1 MSFCAPVA
9 EAATVPTPG
18 KVPLQCPVD
27 GWGNGLETGSH
38 QRSLLALAFRE
49 SGYGRLGGAVAGG
62 KNILIFS
69 DGTGQAG
76 GYMPDEARSNV
87 YKLFRAT
94 RISPDAAIDPKKQIA
109 FYDGGLGSRAGGEG
123 IKFKWWRRAYNFLG
137 KATGLGITQNIIDC
151 YAEII
156 RVWKPGDRIYL
167 FGFSRGAYTVRCVG
181 GVLKH
186 CGIPTAVRQGSRVM
200 LLKRDPKSA
209 RRIAAEAVKYV
220 YQYGSSIKG
229 DPYRA
234 ERHARAARFRA
245 KYFSGDEQTSNT
257 APYFIGVWDTVGA
270 LGAGWFWLCAG
281 AASYAGLAGLMALAL
296 ALALGPQLLLPSFLA
311 LALGL
316 PVAIYLGA
324 CLRYK
329 GFLSLA
335 RYRMA
340 FYDTELVYAVR
351 YARHALSIDEN
362 RRQFECVPWDDE
374 QSKRSGAEEA
384 ATPPRFKQMWFAGS
398 HSDVGGSYQET
409 ESRLSDIALAWM
421 VEEAE
426 RLPHPICVDR
436 SVLKL
441 YPDAAGGQHNERK
454 AAITACPRWLV
465 RLALQFVDQR
475 TFLWREGYRS
485 IPPDAE
491 LHPTVLER
499 FALSG
504 VLMHDQIRPYRPPA
518 LRNHWA
524 VRGYWSPGN
533 RASGGIAAARRPIPR
548 IQARPSTAAQGRKHW
563 WSMRAR

>member
-1 MSFCAPVA
+1 M
-9 EAATVPTPG
+9 
-18 KVPLQCPVD
+18 
-27 GWGNGLETGSH
+27 
-38 QRSLLALAFRE
+38 
-49 SGYGRLGGAVAGG
+49 G
-62 KNILIFS
+62 KNILIFC

-94 RISPDAAIDPKKQIA
+94 RNSPETAINPKEQIA
-109 FYDGGLGSRAGGEG
+109 FYDGGLGSRAGGEN
-123 IKFKWWRRAYNFLG
+123 IRFKWWRRVYNFLG

-156 RVWKPGDRIYL
+156 RVWQPGDRIYM

-181 GVLKH
+181 GVLKY
-186 CGIPTAVRQGSRVM
+186 CGVPTAVRHGSRVL

-229 DPYRA
+229 DPYRVK
-234 ERHARAARFRA
+234 RFARAARFRT
-245 KYFSGDEQTSNT
+245 KYCAGDEQTANT

-270 LGAGWFWLCAG
+270 LGAGWFWLGIG
-281 AASYAGLAGLMALAL
+281 AALYAGLAGLTALTL
-296 ALALGPQLLLPSFLA
+296 ALALGSNLLLRSFLV
-311 LALGL
+311 LAFGL
-316 PVAIYLGA
+316 PAAIYLGA

-329 GFLSLA
+329 GLLSLA

-340 FYDTELVYAVR
+340 FYDTRLAYAVR

-362 RRQFECVPWDDE
+362 RKLFACVPWDDE
-374 QSKRSGAEEA
+374 QSKRSAAEEA
-384 ATPPRFKQMWFAGS
+384 GAPSRFKQVWFAGS
-398 HSDVGGSYQET
+398 HSDVGGSYPET

-421 VEEAE
+421 VNEAE
-426 RLPHPICVDR
+426 RLPHPIRVDR

-441 YPDAAGGQHNERK
+441 YPDPAGGQHNERK
-454 AAITACPRWLV
+454 AAIAACPRWLV

-475 TFLWREGYRS
+475 NFLWRERHRS

-518 LRNHWA
+518 LRNHSAASGYWAPYKHAVGALAA
-524 VRGYWSPGN
+524 VRAPTTHGANGGGRGLRDSAQ
-533 RASGGIAAARRPIPR
+533 ASQSI
-548 IQARPSTAAQGRKHW
+548 TATSVQQ
-563 WSMRAR
+563 SNMRDQLR